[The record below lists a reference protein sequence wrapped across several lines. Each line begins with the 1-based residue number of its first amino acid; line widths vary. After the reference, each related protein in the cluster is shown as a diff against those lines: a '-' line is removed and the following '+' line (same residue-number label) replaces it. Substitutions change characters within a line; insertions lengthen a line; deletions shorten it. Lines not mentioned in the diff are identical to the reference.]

1 MKSQMNK
8 NYKNGHHMNSNK
20 QIADQTL
27 KGGIQGVICYFLWK
41 SKLDREL
48 IFMLIPMS
56 ATVLAWISTKIG
68 DPDLACLFISDKD
81 KDEK

>member
-1 MKSQMNK
+1 MDST
-8 NYKNGHHMNSNK
+8 K

-48 IFMLIPMS
+48 IFMLIPIS

-68 DPDLACLFISDKD
+68 DPDLACLFIQDKN
-81 KDEK
+81 KKKKK

>member
-1 MKSQMNK
+1 
-8 NYKNGHHMNSNK
+8 MNSTK

-27 KGGIQGVICYFLWK
+27 KGGIQGVICYLLWK

-48 IFMLIPMS
+48 IFMLMPIS

-81 KDEK
+81 KDKK

>member
-81 KDEK
+81 KDKK